1 MYKIVMVDLDGT
13 LLDDNKNVSKK
24 NIEMINKVHREKD
37 VIFVIA
43 TGKNINDISYITEA
57 IGKPI
62 NQYIIASNGAI
73 IKDNLRDDYIL
84 KKYLTDDEV
93 IDVIDLYKKHNLIG
107 LIQTEQGP
115 VIEDKLAAEVEN
127 VAYAE
132 NLKDYVL
139 ENKISNIALITP
151 MGKEED
157 LELLKAEL
165 ENKFDTLA
173 ATAVCDF
180 THTNNGKTYSCKYI
194 DVMKEGS
201 TKANAIKTLIDYLN
215 ISKKEVIAIG
225 DGGNDI
231 PMFEI
236 AGYKIVMGNAN
247 EYVKSKADYI
257 TDTNNNDGVAKAL
270 EYVFY
275 KGEKNGK

>member
-13 LLDDNKNVSKK
+13 LLDDNKNVSNR
-24 NIEMINKVHREKD
+24 NIEMINKVYKEKG
-37 VIFVIA
+37 VIFVIS
-43 TGKNINDISYITEA
+43 TGKNINDITYITDA
-57 IGKPI
+57 IGEPI
-62 NQYIIASNGAI
+62 NQYIIASNGAV
-73 IKDNLRDDYIL
+73 IKDNTRNDYIL
-84 KKYLTDDEV
+84 KKYLTDEEV
-93 IDVIDLYKKHNLIG
+93 INIIETYKKHNCTG

-127 VAYAE
+127 VTYAE
-132 NLKDYVL
+132 NLKEYVL

-151 MGKEED
+151 MGKEKD
-157 LELLKAEL
+157 LELFKNEL
-165 ENKFDTLA
+165 ESKFNTLS
-173 ATAVCDF
+173 ATAICDF
-180 THTNNGKTYSCKYI
+180 THTNNGKTYSCKYV

-201 TKANAIKTLIDYLN
+201 TKANAIKTLTNYLN
-215 ISKKEVIAIG
+215 ISKEEVIAIG

-247 EYVKSKADYI
+247 EFVKSKADYI

>member
-24 NIEMINKVHREKD
+24 NIEMINKVYKEKG
-37 VIFVIA
+37 VIFVIS
-43 TGKNINDISYITEA
+43 TGKNINDIKYITDA
-57 IGKPI
+57 IGEPI
-62 NQYIIASNGAI
+62 NQYIIASNGAV
-73 IKDNLRDDYIL
+73 IKDNVRDDYIL
-84 KKYLTDDEV
+84 KKYLTDEEV
-93 IDVIDLYKKHNLIG
+93 ITIIDTYKKHNCTG
-107 LIQTEQGP
+107 LIQTEAGP
-115 VIEDKLAAEVEN
+115 VIEDKLAAEIQN
-127 VAYAE
+127 AIYAE
-132 NLKDYVL
+132 NLKEYVL
-139 ENKISNIALITP
+139 KNKISNIALITP

-157 LELLKAEL
+157 LKLLKNEL
-165 ENKFDTLA
+165 DNKFDTLA
-173 ATAVCDF
+173 STALCDF
-180 THTNNGKTYSCKYI
+180 TCTNNGRTFSCKYI
-194 DVMKEGS
+194 DVMKEGC

-215 ISKKEVIAIG
+215 ISKEEVIAIG

-275 KGEKNGK
+275 EGE

>member
-1 MYKIVMVDLDGT
+1 MYKIVMIDLDGT

-24 NIEMINKVHREKD
+24 NIEMINKVYKEKG

-43 TGKNINDISYITEA
+43 TGKNINDITYITNA
-57 IGKPI
+57 IGEPI
-62 NQYIIASNGAI
+62 NQYIIASNGAV
-73 IKDNLRDDYIL
+73 IKDNVRDEYIL
-84 KKYLTDDEV
+84 KKYLTDEEV
-93 IDVIDLYKKHNLIG
+93 ITIIDTYKKYNCIG

-127 VAYAE
+127 VTYAE
-132 NLKDYVL
+132 KLKEYVL

-157 LELLKAEL
+157 LELLKNEL
-165 ENKFDTLA
+165 ESKFDTLA
-173 ATAVCDF
+173 STAVCDF

-215 ISKKEVIAIG
+215 ISKEEVIAIG

-236 AGYKIVMGNAN
+236 AGLKIGMGNASD
-247 EYVKSKADYI
+247 YVKSKVDYI

-270 EYVFY
+270 EHVFY
-275 KGEKNGK
+275 KGEF

>member
-24 NIEMINKVHREKD
+24 NIEMINKVYKEKG

-43 TGKNINDISYITEA
+43 TGKNISDISYITDAVGE
-57 IGKPI
+57 PI
-62 NQYIIASNGAI
+62 NQYIIASNGAV
-73 IKDNLRDDYIL
+73 IKNNVKDDYIL
-84 KKYLTDDEV
+84 KKYLTDAEV
-93 IDVIDLYKKHNLIG
+93 INIIDTYKKYNCTG

-115 VIEDKLAAEVEN
+115 VIEDKLAAELQN
-127 VAYAE
+127 VTYAE
-132 NLKDYVL
+132 NLKEYVL
-139 ENKISNIALITP
+139 ENKTSNIALITP

-157 LELLKAEL
+157 LELLKSEL
-165 ENKFDTLA
+165 ENRFSTLA
-173 ATAVCDF
+173 VTALCDF
-180 THTNNGKTYSCKYI
+180 TRTNNGKTFSCKYI

-201 TKANAIKTLIDYLN
+201 TKANAVNILIDYLN
-215 ISKKEVIAIG
+215 ISKEEVIAIG

>member
-24 NIEMINKVHREKD
+24 NIEMINKVYKEKG
-37 VIFVIA
+37 VIFVIS
-43 TGKNINDISYITEA
+43 TGKNISDISYITDA
-57 IGKPI
+57 IGEPI
-62 NQYIIASNGAI
+62 NQYIIASNGAV
-73 IKDNLRDDYIL
+73 IKDNIRDDYIL
-84 KKYLTDDEV
+84 KKYLTDEEV
-93 IDVIDLYKKHNLIG
+93 INIIDTYKKYNCIG
-107 LIQTEQGP
+107 LIQTESGP

-127 VAYAE
+127 VTYAE
-132 NLKDYVL
+132 NLKEYVL

-151 MGKEED
+151 MGKEKD
-157 LELLKAEL
+157 LELLKNEL
-165 ENKFDTLA
+165 ESKFNTLS

-180 THTNNGKTYSCKYI
+180 THTNNGKTYSCKYV

-201 TKANAIKTLIDYLN
+201 TKANAIKTLTNYLN
-215 ISKKEVIAIG
+215 ISKEEVIAIG

-247 EYVKSKADYI
+247 EFVKSKADYI

-270 EYVFY
+270 EHIFY
-275 KGEKNGK
+275 EGE

>member
-24 NIEMINKVHREKD
+24 NIEMINKVYKEKG
-37 VIFVIA
+37 VIFVIS
-43 TGKNINDISYITEA
+43 TGKNINDIKYITDA
-57 IGKPI
+57 IGEPI
-62 NQYIIASNGAI
+62 NQYIIASNGAV
-73 IKDNLRDDYIL
+73 IKDNTRDDYIL
-84 KKYLTDDEV
+84 KKYLTDEEV
-93 IDVIDLYKKHNLIG
+93 ITIIDTYKKYNCTG
-107 LIQTEQGP
+107 LIQTEAGP
-115 VIEDKLAAEVEN
+115 VIEDKLSAEIQN
-127 VAYAE
+127 VTYAE
-132 NLKDYVL
+132 NLKEYVL
-139 ENKISNIALITP
+139 ENKISNIVLITP

-157 LELLKAEL
+157 LELLKNEL
-165 ENKFDTLA
+165 DNKFDTLA
-173 ATAVCDF
+173 STAVCDF
-180 THTNNGKTYSCKYI
+180 TYINNEKTFSCKYI

-215 ISKKEVIAIG
+215 ISKEEVIAIG

-247 EYVKSKADYI
+247 EFVKSKADYI

-275 KGEKNGK
+275 KGEF

>member
-24 NIEMINKVHREKD
+24 NIEMINKVYKEKG

-43 TGKNINDISYITEA
+43 TGKNINDIKYITDA
-57 IGKPI
+57 IGEPI

-73 IKDNLRDDYIL
+73 IKDNVKDEYIL

-93 IDVIDLYKKHNLIG
+93 INIIDTYKKYNLTG

-115 VIEDKLAAEVEN
+115 VIEDKLSAEVEN
-127 VAYAE
+127 AIYAE
-132 NLKDYVL
+132 NLKEYVL
-139 ENKISNIALITP
+139 KNKVSNIALITP
-151 MGKEED
+151 QGKEEG
-157 LELLKAEL
+157 LKLLKNEL
-165 ENKFDTLA
+165 DSKFDTLDT
-173 ATAVCDF
+173 TAICDF

-194 DVMKEGS
+194 DVMKENS
-201 TKANAIKTLIDYLN
+201 TKANAIKILIDYLN
-215 ISKKEVIAIG
+215 IKKEEVIAIG

-236 AGYKIVMGNAN
+236 AGFKIAMGNAS
-247 EYVKSKADYI
+247 EYVKSKVDYI

-270 EYVFY
+270 EHVFY
-275 KGEKNGK
+275 KGE